1 MTAFNKAWNV
11 LKEIIDMHEYPKGSG
26 NFMSLEEMIHAR
38 NADAR
43 RNLQTVRSPNYSKHS
58 TNHQYYPIQNFSEDV
73 SHTPSQEELEAE
85 DEWMRNNLDSYYQ
98 NKNYVKNNIMVDSK
112 TGNYD
117 PNDPEGWHPMG
128 DY

>member
-1 MTAFNKAWNV
+1 MTAFNKAWV
-11 LKEIIDMHEYPKGSG
+11 ILKETIDMHEYPKGSG

-58 TNHQYYPIQNFSEDV
+58 NQHYPIQNFSEDA

-85 DEWMRNNLDSYYQ
+85 DEWMRNNLDSF
-98 NKNYVKNNIMVDSK
+98 KNNIMVDSK

-128 DY
+128 NY